1 MGRLTTKEIMTRRK
15 MLAQKMKE
23 GLDYHEGLVWYTEM
37 FGLKE
42 KSYERDRTVIY
53 QQWKKA
59 FVRDTEKE
67 LIELLQK
74 IDADRKLAR
83 ELGNA
88 AAAIQ
93 ANKLEA
99 QLKGLLN
106 KQGETTINIID
117 KQQNV
122 IIDQIQNVIK
132 LSSLEDLKKLL
143 EENGKDDK

>member
-1 MGRLTTKEIMTRRK
+1 MGRQTSRAVIKRRK
-15 MLAQKMKE
+15 MLAEKMKE
-23 GLDYHEGLVWYTEM
+23 DFDFHSVLDWYIEM
-37 FGLKE
+37 FGLGQ

-53 QQWKKA
+53 QQWKKS

-88 AAAIQ
+88 GAAIQ

-106 KQGETTINIID
+106 KQGEPTINVNI
-117 KQQNV
+117 QQNTLNLEKV
-122 IIDQIQNVIK
+122 TLK
-132 LSSLEDLKKLL
+132 ELKELLS
-143 EENGKDDK
+143 NKDGET

>member
-1 MGRLTTKEIMTRRK
+1 MGRQTSRAVIKRRK
-15 MLAQKMKE
+15 MLAEKMKE
-23 GLDYHEGLVWYTEM
+23 DFDFHSVLDWYIEM
-37 FGLKE
+37 FGLGQ

-53 QQWKKA
+53 QQWKKS

-88 AAAIQ
+88 GAAIQ